1 MWETFILTLGKE
13 GGKNTIYCCSC
24 SLPPSHTYT
33 SFSNIG
39 EAVLAIWGG
48 SKSFLINCTG
58 GNIALQVRKKREIN
72 SGIIWSSGTLWEEEA
87 IIDFP
92 SCIFHITSAILSMN
106 YSQYKSFKYSMPKF
120 FLGSIIYLKIC
131 LLINILEPYF
141 PQFPSKYKKFNFQ
154 FSTFSIFRSFQCG
167 RRIDEKKVV
176 PSSVPRVAN
185 TIAQRSVPAFPD
197 ILDNNWDDLQWLLK
211 VKKRKKKM
219 MEIVNKSSNYF
230 ALRNSPRTCTSFCQK
245 FCARRE

>member
-1 MWETFILTLGKE
+1 
-13 GGKNTIYCCSC
+13 
-24 SLPPSHTYT
+24 
-33 SFSNIG
+33 
-39 EAVLAIWGG
+39 
-48 SKSFLINCTG
+48 
-58 GNIALQVRKKREIN
+58 
-72 SGIIWSSGTLWEEEA
+72 
-87 IIDFP
+87 
-92 SCIFHITSAILSMN
+92 MN

-131 LLINILEPYF
+131 LATFWNPTSPNFQED
-141 PQFPSKYKKFNFQ
+141 KKKIQ